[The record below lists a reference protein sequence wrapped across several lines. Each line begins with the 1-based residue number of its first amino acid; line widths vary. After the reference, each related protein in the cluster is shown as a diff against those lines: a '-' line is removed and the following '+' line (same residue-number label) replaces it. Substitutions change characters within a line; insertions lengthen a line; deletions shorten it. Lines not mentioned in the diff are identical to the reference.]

1 MPFDVR
7 RVAVAINGFCTFLN
21 LYSPQ
26 ALLPELSREFGASA
40 AEISTIMTASTLAV
54 ALTAPVTGAIADMLG
69 RKRVIA
75 FALFAVSV
83 PTVMLTLAPDVHAI
97 AIWRFVQGLFLPAIF
112 AVTVAY
118 IGDEWPPAEVAGI
131 TGVYVTGSSV
141 GGFAGRMIP
150 GALAD
155 LVGWR
160 FAFLV
165 LAAMTLV
172 AAVAILF
179 MLPREKRFVRSE
191 GLRAS
196 AAQMLRHLRNPQLIA
211 TFAIGFGT
219 LFNFIA
225 TFTYVSF
232 HLAAPPYNFSSTA
245 LGALFFT
252 YLGGTAMAPWT
263 GRLIARFGRRNFVL
277 RAIAVW
283 IGGAILLLSSS
294 LVLIVAG
301 LIVCATCG
309 MLCQA
314 VSTGYIA
321 VVAKQGRSSAVGLYV
336 TCFYAGGSV
345 GAFLPGLT
353 WASAGW
359 PAAVAMLIAMQ
370 GIMAAIVA
378 LTWTQDSGRGSGRGT
393 HSRTA

>member
-1 MPFDVR
+1 MSLDLR
-7 RVAVAINGFCTFLN
+7 RLAVAINGFCTFLN

-26 ALLPELSREFGASA
+26 ALLPELSREFGATA
-40 AEISTIMTASTLAV
+40 AEISAIMTASTLAV
-54 ALTAPVTGAIADMLG
+54 ALTAPVTGAIADVLG

-83 PTVMLTLAPDVHAI
+83 PTVMLTFAHDVHTI
-97 AIWRFVQGLFLPAIF
+97 AVWRFVQGLFLPGIF

-118 IGDEWPPAEVAGI
+118 IGDEWPPNEVAGV
-131 TGVYVTGSSV
+131 TGLYVTGSSI
-141 GGFAGRMIP
+141 GGFAGRMVP

-160 FAFLV
+160 EAFLV

-179 MLPREKRFVRSE
+179 MLPRERRFVRSE
-191 GLRAS
+191 GLAAS

-211 TFAIGFGT
+211 TFAVGFGT

-232 HLAAPPYNFSSTA
+232 HLAAAPYNFSSTL

-252 YLGGTAMAPWT
+252 YLGGTALTPWT
-263 GRLIARFGRRNFVL
+263 GRLIARYGRRNLVL
-277 RAIAVW
+277 RVIAVW
-283 IGGAILLLSSS
+283 ILGALLL
-294 LVLIVAG
+294 LAPGLPLIIAG
-301 LIVCATCG
+301 LVVCATAG
-309 MLCQA
+309 MLCQS

-321 VVAKQGRSSAVGLYV
+321 VSAKQGRSSAVGLYV
-336 TCFYAGGSV
+336 TCFYVGGSV
-345 GAFLPGLT
+345 GAFLPGVT
-353 WASAGW
+353 WVSLGW
-359 PAAVAMLIAMQ
+359 PGAVGMAIAMQ
-370 GIMAAIVA
+370 VIMACVVGFF
-378 LTWTQDSGRGSGRGT
+378 WTRDPARG
-393 HSRTA
+393 

>member
-1 MPFDVR
+1 MSIDR
-7 RVAVAINGFCTFLN
+7 RRLAVAINGFCTFLN

-26 ALLPELSREFGASA
+26 ALLPELSREFGATA

-54 ALTAPVTGAIADMLG
+54 ALTAPVTGAIADTFG

-75 FALFAVSV
+75 FALFAVTV
-83 PTVMLTLAPDVHAI
+83 PTVMLTLAHDVHTI
-97 AIWRFVQGLFLPAIF
+97 AVWRFVQGLFMPGIF

-118 IGDEWPPAEVAGI
+118 IGDEWAPNEVAGV
-131 TGVYVTGSSV
+131 TGLYVTGSSI
-141 GGFAGRMIP
+141 GGFAGRIVP

-160 FAFLV
+160 YAFLV

-179 MLPREKRFVRSE
+179 MLPRERRFVRSE
-191 GLRAS
+191 GLAAS

-211 TFAIGFGT
+211 TFAVGFGT

-225 TFTYVSF
+225 TFTYISF
-232 HLAAPPYNFSSTA
+232 HLAAPPYNFSSTW

-263 GRLIARFGRRNFVL
+263 GRLIARYGRRNFVL
-277 RAIAVW
+277 RVIAVW
-283 IGGAILLLSSS
+283 ILGALMLLAPGLP
-294 LVLIVAG
+294 LIIAG
-301 LIVCATCG
+301 LVVCATAG
-309 MLCQA
+309 MLCQS

-321 VVAKQGRSSAVGLYV
+321 MSAKQGRSSAVGLYV
-336 TCFYAGGSV
+336 TCFYVGGSV
-345 GAFLPGLT
+345 GAFLPGVT
-353 WASAGW
+353 WASLGW
-359 PAAVAMLIAMQ
+359 PGAVAMAIAMQ
-370 GIMAAIVA
+370 VIMAGVVGFF
-378 LTWTQDSGRGSGRGT
+378 WTRDPARG
-393 HSRTA
+393 

>member
-1 MPFDVR
+1 MSLDHR
-7 RVAVAINGFCTFLN
+7 RLAVAINGFCTFLN

-26 ALLPELSREFGASA
+26 ALLPELSREFHVTA
-40 AEISTIMTASTLAV
+40 AEISAIMTASTLAV
-54 ALTAPVTGAIADMLG
+54 ALTAPVTGAIADTLG

-83 PTVMLTLAPDVHAI
+83 PTVLLTFAHDVHTI
-97 AIWRFVQGLFLPAIF
+97 AVWRFVQGLFLPGIF

-118 IGDEWPPAEVAGI
+118 IGDEWPPNEVAGV
-131 TGVYVTGSSV
+131 TGLYVTGSSI
-141 GGFAGRMIP
+141 GGFAGRIVP
-150 GALAD
+150 GAIAD

-160 FAFLV
+160 YAFLV

-179 MLPREKRFVRSE
+179 MLPRERRFVRSE
-191 GLRAS
+191 GLAAS

-232 HLAAPPYNFSSTA
+232 HLAAPPYNFSSTL

-252 YLGGTAMAPWT
+252 YLGGTVMSPWT
-263 GRLIARFGRRNFVL
+263 GRLIARYGRRNLVL
-277 RAIAVW
+277 RVIAIW
-283 IGGAILLLSSS
+283 TLGALLL
-294 LVLIVAG
+294 LAPGLPLIIAG
-301 LIVCATCG
+301 LVVCATAG
-309 MLCQA
+309 MLCQS

-321 VVAKQGRSSAVGLYV
+321 VSAKQGRSSAVGLYV
-336 TCFYAGGSV
+336 TCFYVGGSV
-345 GAFLPGLT
+345 GAFLPGVT
-353 WASAGW
+353 WASLGW
-359 PAAVAMLIAMQ
+359 PGAVAMAIAMQ
-370 GIMAAIVA
+370 VIMACVVGFF
-378 LTWTQDSGRGSGRGT
+378 WTRDPARG
-393 HSRTA
+393 